1 MRIESSQV
9 NLQAEHRADKQ
20 LHERESLRL
29 FQVDEDG
36 QVTRSVEL
44 SNESRQRLSLEMS
57 QQQSMTNNRPGQ
69 PLAAELGAL
78 APGELQANEPIA
90 LGPAP
95 TAGID
100 TDQAEAYK
108 PELSPRLKLIKAL
121 LEQLTGREIN
131 LSQPELNTDPEQA
144 AADASANA
152 PSGAETGVTPLPQAG
167 MRYEYERTYIETE
180 QTQFQAEG
188 KVRTSDG
195 REIDFALDLKMSR
208 EYIEHDRVL
217 IESGAK
223 LKDPLVINLD
233 ARAAELRADK
243 FEFDIDADGQLDEIH
258 QLANH
263 SGMLALDK
271 NGDGTINDGRE
282 LFGALSGNGFA
293 DLAAYDDDNNGWID
307 EADDVYDQ
315 LRVWIKQDNGDDQ
328 LLSLNQLQVGALY
341 LGATDTPFDLKNS
354 SNELQ
359 GKIRA
364 TGVYLSENGQ
374 AGTLQQID
382 LVT

>member
-9 NLQAEHRADKQ
+9 NLQAEHRADQQ

-44 SNESRQRLSLEMS
+44 SSESRRRLSLEMS
-57 QQQSMTNNRPGQ
+57 QQQAMANNRPGQ
-69 PLAAELGAL
+69 QLPAELGTL
-78 APGELQANEPIA
+78 APDERQINEPVP
-90 LGPAP
+90 LLSSP
-95 TAGID
+95 TATIEP
-100 TDQAEAYK
+100 DQDEAYK

-131 LSQPELNTDPEQA
+131 LSQPELDTDPNQA
-144 AADASANA
+144 AADVSA
-152 PSGAETGVTPLPQAG
+152 GAETGIAPLPQAG
-167 MRYEYERTYIETE
+167 MRYEYERTYIESE
-180 QTQFQAEG
+180 QTEFQAQG

-217 IESGAK
+217 IEAGAK

-233 ARAAELRADK
+233 VRAAELRADK
-243 FEFDIDADGQLDEIH
+243 FEFDIDADGQLDEIN
-258 QLANH
+258 QLASH

-315 LRVWIKQDNGDDQ
+315 LRVWIKKDNGDDQ
-328 LLSLNQLQVGALY
+328 LLSLNELQVGALY
-341 LGATDTPFDLKNS
+341 LGSTDTPFELKNS